1 MNTRSFESRSIYGA
15 IVFALFVIRAKYR
28 THHEFDLPKNL
39 LVKPRFETC
48 FRSPINN
55 RPVISELVLIERC
68 LSREEGREDWQATRS
83 PRLIKVIP
91 IIGVE
96 NPPRTLIFMPSLFIY
111 FRFRSILSLFFFVHA
126 FCRGYNNS
134 LRYLDGRR
142 DRICFSRVSRS
153 FSVLLY
159 EIFLTIFF
167 FLVSIK
173 LKGLRIYQQQ

>member
-15 IVFALFVIRAKYR
+15 IVFTLFVIRAKHR
-28 THHEFDLPKNL
+28 THYEFDPPKNL
-39 LVKPRFETC
+39 LVNHGKRRFETRS
-48 FRSPINN
+48 RSPINN

-96 NPPRTLIFMPSLFIY
+96 NPPRTLIFTPSLFIY
-111 FRFRSILSLFFFVHA
+111 FRFRSILSPFFFVHA

-153 FSVLLY
+153 FCF
-159 EIFLTIFF
+159 IIRDFPRDFF
-167 FLVSIK
+167 FSSS
-173 LKGLRIYQQQ
+173 R

>member
-15 IVFALFVIRAKYR
+15 IVFTLFVIRAKHR
-28 THHEFDLPKNL
+28 THYEFDPPKNL
-39 LVKPRFETC
+39 LVNHGKRRFETRS
-48 FRSPINN
+48 RSPINN

-91 IIGVE
+91 IIGDG

-142 DRICFSRVSRS
+142 NRICFSQFLFYYTRFSSR
-153 FSVLLY
+153 
-159 EIFLTIFF
+159 FF
-167 FLVSIK
+167 FLLVSIK